1 MSLSNEESR
10 REEILEA
17 CSELYGTKAFQEI
30 TLKDISGKTSLSRPS
45 IYNYFSSKEEI
56 FLALLK
62 REYTRWNS
70 DLEQI
75 LDEAADAAGF
85 AGMLAASLGR
95 RTLLL
100 RIQCMNLYEIEEHSS
115 DASLASFKRE
125 YSRSRVLVGNIL
137 EKLFP
142 AMPEEDR
149 NGFIFEF
156 FPFMY
161 GIYPYAYPTEKQQK
175 AMEAAGMEN
184 RKISIEAITEKFVL
198 DILGRRK

>member
-1 MSLSNEESR
+1 MSPSNEESR

-17 CSELYGTKAFQEI
+17 CKELYGTKAFQEI
-30 TLKDISGKTSLSRPS
+30 TLKDISAKTSLSRPS

-100 RIQCMNLYEIEEHSS
+100 RIQCMNLYEIEENSRKE
-115 DASLASFKRE
+115 SLVEFKKE
-125 YSRSRVLVGNIL
+125 YGKAVELTGL
-137 EKLFP
+137 CLKKFFP
-142 AMPEEDR
+142 SLSEEERKPYEEQAEQSKEEDKQHPKEKKSKKCKR
-149 NGFIFEF
+149 NKDSE
-156 FPFMY
+156 
-161 GIYPYAYPTEKQQK
+161 
-175 AMEAAGMEN
+175 
-184 RKISIEAITEKFVL
+184 
-198 DILGRRK
+198 

>member
-1 MSLSNEESR
+1 MNQSNEELR

-17 CSELYGTKAFQEI
+17 CSCLYGTKAFQEI

-62 REYTRWNS
+62 REFTRWNS

-75 LDEAADAAGF
+75 LAEASDAAGF
-85 AGMLAASLGR
+85 AGMLAASLGK
-95 RTLLL
+95 RTLMLK
-100 RIQCMNLYEIEEHSS
+100 IQCMNLYEIEEHSS
-115 DASLASFKRE
+115 DSSLTSFKQE
-125 YSRSRVLVGNIL
+125 YSRSRTLVGSIL
-137 EKLFP
+137 GKLFP
-142 AMPEEDR
+142 EMPEEDR

-175 AMEAAGMEN
+175 AMEAAGMEI
-184 RKISIEAITEKFVL
+184 RRISIEAITEKFIL
-198 DILGRRK
+198 DILGRR